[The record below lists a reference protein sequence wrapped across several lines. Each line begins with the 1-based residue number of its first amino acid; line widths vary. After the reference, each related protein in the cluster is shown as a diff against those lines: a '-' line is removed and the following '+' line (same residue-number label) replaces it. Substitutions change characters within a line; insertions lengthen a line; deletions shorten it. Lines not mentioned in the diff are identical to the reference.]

1 MKRFLAILLTAL
13 MLMSFATVTASAA
26 EPTQITFW
34 TFQELHV
41 AFYEQMAKE
50 WNEKYPDRPIELV
63 PSALPYDDMHNKLT
77 IALQSGVGAP
87 DLVDIEIGK
96 FANYLKGTPQLVP
109 INRVVEPELDNIVR
123 SRVDIYAKDGNFYG
137 ICFHIGAAVI
147 YYNDKLMKEA
157 GIDYTQI
164 KTWDDYHEAGKKFLE
179 ATGKPIG
186 TVETG
191 DPWHLWPLIASQ
203 GGDLLDADGNP
214 NIDSPEM
221 AKALAYNQELI
232 KEGILAVAPGSG
244 HHSEEYYGLM
254 NGESFGS
261 VIMPMWYMNR
271 FTDYMPDLK
280 GEIAIAPLPV
290 WEEGQPRS
298 VGLGGTGTCVTN
310 QAKDP
315 ELTMDFLAFA
325 KLSKEG
331 NIQIWKLLGFD
342 PIRSEVWSLPEV
354 RDDVNK
360 FTEYYVNNPFDVLL
374 QIKDEIPAIHVAE
387 ALPPTMD
394 ALKNSVLYRAY
405 EDMADLSTMLPEEDA
420 KVVVG

>member
-13 MLMSFATVTASAA
+13 MLMSFATVSASA
-26 EPTQITFW
+26 EPTKVTFW

-41 AFYEQMAKE
+41 AFYQEMVKL
-50 WNEKYPDRPIELV
+50 WNEKYPDRQIELEA
-63 PSALPYDDMHNKLT
+63 SALPYDDMHNKLT

-109 INRVVEPELDNIVR
+109 INRVVEPELNNIVR

-164 KTWDDYHEAGKKFLE
+164 KTWDQFHEAGKKFLE
-179 ATGKPIG
+179 ATGKPMG

-203 GGDLLDADGNP
+203 GGDLLDKDGNP
-214 NIDSPEM
+214 NIASPEM
-221 AKALAYNQELI
+221 EKALAYNQELL
-232 KEGILAVAPGSG
+232 KEGILAIAPGSG

-261 VIMPMWYMNR
+261 VIMPMWYMGR
-271 FTDYMPDLK
+271 FTDYMPDIK

-331 NIQIWKLLGFD
+331 GAKIWEMMGFD
-342 PIRSEVWSLPEV
+342 PIRMEVWSMPEV
-354 RDDVNK
+354 RDTPNK
-360 FTEYYVNNPFDVLL
+360 FTDYFVNNPFDVLM
-374 QIKDEIPAIHVAE
+374 QIKDEIPAIRVSE

-394 ALKNSVLYRAY
+394 ALKNSVLFRAY
-405 EDMADLSTMLPEEDA
+405 EDLADLKTMLPEENA

>member
-13 MLMSFATVTASAA
+13 MLMSFATVSASAA
-26 EPTQITFW
+26 EPTKITFW

-41 AFYEQMAKE
+41 AFYQEMVKL
-50 WNEKYPDRPIELV
+50 WNEKNPDRQIELEA
-63 PSALPYDDMHNKLT
+63 SALPYDDMHNKLT

-147 YYNDKLMKEA
+147 YYNDKLCKEA

-164 KTWDDYHEAGKKFLE
+164 KTWDQYHEAGKKFLE
-179 ATGKPIG
+179 ATGKPFG

-221 AKALAYNQELI
+221 AKALAFNQELL
-232 KEGILAVAPGSG
+232 KEGVLAIAPGSG

-261 VIMPMWYMNR
+261 VIMPMWYMGR
-271 FTDYMPDLK
+271 FTDYMPDIK

-298 VGLGGTGTCVTN
+298 VGLGGTGTVVTN

-315 ELTMDFLAFA
+315 DLTVDFLGFA
-325 KLSKEG
+325 KLSTEG
-331 NIQIWKLLGFD
+331 NIKIWELMGFD
-342 PIRSEVWSLPEV
+342 PIRVETWSMPEL
-354 RDDVNK
+354 RNISNK
-360 FTEYYVNNPFDVLL
+360 FTEYFINNPFDVLL
-374 QIKDEIPAIHVAE
+374 EIVDEIPAIHVAE

-405 EDMADLSTMLPEEDA
+405 EDLADLSTMLPEEDA

>member
-13 MLMSFATVTASAA
+13 MLMSFATITASAA
-26 EPTQITFW
+26 EPTKITFW

-41 AFYEQMAKE
+41 AFYEEMAKE

-123 SRVDIYAKDGNFYG
+123 SRVDIYSKDGNFYG

-164 KTWDDYHEAGKKFLE
+164 KTWDQYHEAGKKFLE

-203 GGDLLDADGNP
+203 GGDLLDKDGNP
-214 NIDSPEM
+214 NIASPEM
-221 AKALAYNQELI
+221 EKALAYNQELL
-232 KEGILAVAPGSG
+232 KEGVLAIAPGSG

-394 ALKNSVLYRAY
+394 ALKNSVLFRAY
-405 EDMADLSTMLPEEDA
+405 EDLADLKTMLPEENA
-420 KVVVG
+420 KIVVG

>member
-13 MLMSFATVTASAA
+13 MFMSFATVSASAA
-26 EPTQITFW
+26 EPTKITFW

-41 AFYEQMAKE
+41 AFYQEMVKL
-50 WNEKYPDRPIELV
+50 WNEKNPDRQIELEA
-63 PSALPYDDMHNKLT
+63 SALPYDDMHNKLT

-123 SRVDIYAKDGNFYG
+123 SRVDIYSKDGNFYG

-147 YYNDKLMKEA
+147 YYNDKLCKEA
-157 GIDYTQI
+157 GVDYTQI
-164 KTWDDYHEAGKKFLE
+164 KTWDQYHEAGKKFLE
-179 ATGKPIG
+179 ATGKPFG

-221 AKALAYNQELI
+221 AKALAFNQELL
-232 KEGILAVAPGSG
+232 KEGVLAIAPGSG

-261 VIMPMWYMNR
+261 VIMPMWYMGR
-271 FTDYMPDLK
+271 FTDYMPDIK

-298 VGLGGTGTCVTN
+298 VGLGGTGTVVTN

-315 ELTMDFLAFA
+315 ELTMDFLGFA
-325 KLSKEG
+325 KLSTEG
-331 NIQIWKLLGFD
+331 NIKIWELMGFD
-342 PIRSEVWSLPEV
+342 PIRVETWSMPEL
-354 RDDVNK
+354 RNISNK
-360 FTEYYVNNPFDVLL
+360 FTEYFVNNPFDVLNE
-374 QIKDEIPAIHVAE
+374 IVDEIPAIHVAE

-405 EDMADLSTMLPEEDA
+405 EDLADLSTMLPEEDA

>member
-13 MLMSFATVTASAA
+13 MLMSLTTASASA
-26 EPTQITFW
+26 APTKITFW

-41 AFYEQMAKE
+41 AFYQEMVKL
-50 WNEKYPDRPIELV
+50 WNEKYPDRQIELEA
-63 PSALPYDDMHNKLT
+63 SALPYDDMHNKLT

-109 INRVVEPELDNIVR
+109 INRVVEPELGNIVR
-123 SRVDIYAKDGNFYG
+123 SRVDIYSKDGNFYG

-164 KTWDDYHEAGKKFLE
+164 KTWDQYHEAGKKFLE
-179 ATGKPIG
+179 ATGKPMG

-191 DPWHLWPLIASQ
+191 DPWHLWPLLASQ
-203 GGDLLDADGNP
+203 GGDLLDKDGKP
-214 NIDSPEM
+214 NIASPEM
-221 AKALAYNQELI
+221 EKALAYNQELL
-232 KEGILAVAPGSG
+232 KEGILAIAPGSG

-261 VIMPMWYMNR
+261 VIMPMWYMGR

-280 GEIAIAPLPV
+280 GEIAIEPLPV

-331 NIQIWKLLGFD
+331 GAKIWEMMGFD
-342 PIRSEVWSLPEV
+342 PIRMEVWSMPEV
-354 RDDVNK
+354 RDTPNK
-360 FTEYYVNNPFDVLL
+360 FTDYFVNNPFDVLM
-374 QIKDEIPAIHVAE
+374 QIKDEIPAIRVAE

-394 ALKNSVLYRAY
+394 ALKNSVLFRAY
-405 EDMADLSTMLPEEDA
+405 EDMADLKTMLPEENA
-420 KVVVG
+420 KIIVG

>member
-221 AKALAYNQELI
+221 AKALAFNQELL
-232 KEGILAVAPGSG
+232 KEGVLAIAPGSG

>member
-13 MLMSFATVTASAA
+13 MLMSFATVSASAA
-26 EPTQITFW
+26 EPTKITFW

-41 AFYEQMAKE
+41 AFYQEMVKL
-50 WNEKYPDRPIELV
+50 WNEKNPDRQIELEA
-63 PSALPYDDMHNKLT
+63 SALPYDDMHNKLT

-147 YYNDKLMKEA
+147 YYNDKLCKEA
-157 GIDYTQI
+157 GVDYTQI
-164 KTWDDYHEAGKKFLE
+164 KTWDQYHEAGKKFLE
-179 ATGKPIG
+179 ATGKPFG

-221 AKALAYNQELI
+221 AKALAFNQELL
-232 KEGILAVAPGSG
+232 KEGVLAIAPGSG

-261 VIMPMWYMNR
+261 VIMPMWYMGR
-271 FTDYMPDLK
+271 FTDYMPDIK

-298 VGLGGTGTCVTN
+298 VGLGGTGTVVTN

-315 ELTMDFLAFA
+315 ELTMDFLGFA
-325 KLSKEG
+325 KLSTEG
-331 NIQIWKLLGFD
+331 NIKIWELMGFD
-342 PIRSEVWSLPEV
+342 PIRVETWSMPEL
-354 RDDVNK
+354 RNISNK
-360 FTEYYVNNPFDVLL
+360 FTEYFVNNPFDVLNE
-374 QIKDEIPAIHVAE
+374 IVDEIPAIHVAE

-405 EDMADLSTMLPEEDA
+405 EDLADLSTMLPEEDA

>member
-123 SRVDIYAKDGNFYG
+123 SRVDIYSKDGNFYG